1 MADEAASTAVVAG
14 APAAVVEESGVAVVP
29 RISARRKAAIM
40 AVALGPNLSAEV
52 FKHLSQDEI
61 DELVLEIASL
71 DKVTPEERQAVLE
84 ECYGAAMSQSYVAQ
98 GGVGYAKDVLERAL
112 GGEKAGEVMGRLST
126 YIRVSPFEFL
136 RKIDPV
142 QIFNFLQHEH
152 PQTMALVLSYLPSDN
167 AAYVLGM
174 FPQDVQTDIA
184 LRVAAMDRTAPEV
197 LREVEMVMERK
208 LANLINQ
215 DLEVAGGV
223 KSLVDM
229 LNYSDRG
236 TERNILEYLDEK
248 DAELADEV
256 RKLMFVFEDLL
267 ILDAKAIQQLLKE
280 VEMKDVALALK
291 GGNEDVKSLI
301 FANMSSR
308 ASQMLQED
316 MEFMGAVKRRSVEE
330 AQGRIV
336 AVVRRLEETGKI
348 AIARGGAGTED
359 ELVA

>member
-1 MADEAASTAVVAG
+1 MADDATMAVAEAGTG
-14 APAAVVEESGVAVVP
+14 T
-29 RISARRKAAIM
+29 RQISPRRKAAVL
-40 AVALGPNLSAEV
+40 AVALGPQLSAEI
-52 FKHLSQDEI
+52 FQHLAQDEI

-71 DKVTPEERQAVLE
+71 DKVTPEEREQVLRE
-84 ECYGAAMSQSYVAQ
+84 FHDASMAESYVAQ
-98 GGVGYAKDVLERAL
+98 GGVGYAREVLERAL
-112 GGEKAGEVMGRLST
+112 GGEKAGEVMSRLST

-136 RKIDPV
+136 RKIEPV
-142 QIFNFLQHEH
+142 QIYNFLQHEH
-152 PQTMALVLSYLPSDN
+152 PQTVALVLAYLPPDG

-174 FPQDVQTDIA
+174 FPQDVQTEVAMRI
-184 LRVAAMDRTAPEV
+184 AAMDRTAPEV

-248 DAELADEV
+248 DGELADEV
-256 RKLMFVFEDLL
+256 RKLMFVFEDLT

-280 VEMKDVALALK
+280 VEMKDIALALK
-291 GGNEDVKSLI
+291 GGNEDVKTLI
-301 FANMSSR
+301 FANMSTR
-308 ASQMLQED
+308 AAQMLQED
-316 MEFMGAVKRRSVEE
+316 MDFMGAVKRRSVEE

-348 AIARGGAGTED
+348 QIARGGQGTED